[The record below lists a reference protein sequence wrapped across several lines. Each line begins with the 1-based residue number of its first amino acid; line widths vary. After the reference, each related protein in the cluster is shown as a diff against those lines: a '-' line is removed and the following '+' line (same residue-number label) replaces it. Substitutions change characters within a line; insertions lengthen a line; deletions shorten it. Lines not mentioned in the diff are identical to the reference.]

1 MRQTSPSATTI
12 DALISTSNRAA
23 RPPVTF
29 TVVPPVTA
37 QNTGASF
44 QVAITSS
51 NVQDLYS
58 APLKL
63 HFDSRAL
70 SLVNVDAGDLLG
82 RDGKAVAVVDRDE
95 GNGFVSISLSRPPG
109 VRGIDGQGK
118 ICVLTFKANAPGDST
133 ITLTEVGAKNST
145 QASLPVVGSSALVH
159 VN

>member
-1 MRQTSPSATTI
+1 M
-12 DALISTSNRAA
+12 
-23 RPPVTF
+23 
-29 TVVPPVTA
+29 
-37 QNTGASF
+37 
-44 QVAITSS
+44 ITSS

-63 HFDSRAL
+63 HFDSRVV

-109 VRGIDGQGK
+109 VRGVDGQGK
-118 ICVLTFKANAPGDST
+118 ICVLTFKAHAPGDST

-145 QASLPVVGSSALVH
+145 QANLPVVGSSAVVH